1 MTLSK
6 SHDNHLDKEMTIMG
20 LLSAFSVVLASFTT
34 ERIVS
39 AEKGFLYDLWLS
51 GHEHVIAGAATAV
64 LSA

>member
-1 MTLSK
+1 
-6 SHDNHLDKEMTIMG
+6 MG
-20 LLSAFSVVLASFTT
+20 LLSTFSVVLASFTT